1 MPGIRDLPWEK
12 EGGREF
18 PFEIAGPKN
27 PLNKVLN
34 KATGGQQKS
43 LNSRPYLEGRN
54 VAP

>member
-34 KATGGQQKS
+34 KATGG
-43 LNSRPYLEGRN
+43 LHNPLIAGRGGGN